1 MTDNPKNP
9 ADEENALPGG
19 DAARSQGSVNRSA
32 PDARPVRKSEK
43 DQSEKARPEKTQ
55 PEKAQPR
62 TADAE
67 GASPKRQEPQNID
80 LELMQRIAANQ
91 EAAVA
96 ELYDRF
102 GSLVYRMALQ
112 SMPTR
117 GEAEDAVQ
125 EVFVRLWR
133 TADRYDPRKAAL
145 VTWVMLLTRRHLVD
159 KLRRKRARIKPTALD
174 EAQLANAGG
183 RHPKYISD
191 RLERDEHFAVLIA
204 KIDTL
209 PDLQRTVVMRAYLS
223 GQTLRQISEEMDI
236 PLGTIKSALS
246 RALVRL
252 RERTGEEASL

>member
-1 MTDNPKNP
+1 MTDPTPDTPDQPPRPKGQGDPPERPDTEP
-9 ADEENALPGG
+9 ADLLP
-19 DAARSQGSVNRSA
+19 
-32 PDARPVRKSEK
+32 
-43 DQSEKARPEKTQ
+43 
-55 PEKAQPR
+55 
-62 TADAE
+62 
-67 GASPKRQEPQNID
+67 QEAVD
-80 LELMQRIAANQ
+80 LELMQRIASNS

-117 GEAEDAVQ
+117 SEAEDAVQ

-133 TADRYDPRKAAL
+133 TADRYDPSKAAL

-159 KLRRKRARIKPTALD
+159 KLRRKRSRIKPAGLD
-174 EAQLANAGG
+174 DAQVSDAMDAQA
-183 RHPKYISD
+183 ISD
-191 RLERDEHFAVLIA
+191 RIERDEHFAALMLR
-204 KIDTL
+204 IDTL
-209 PDLQRTVVMRAYLS
+209 PDLQRTVVIRAYLG